1 MTAPLVCATRLASL
15 RSRAA
20 TTTTTPREDLG
31 QPIGGTRSF
40 DEDLVLFRDVTVK
53 EVMDKQRARK
63 DPTPMT
69 LLREDDTVGAAIAE
83 MNARDVSAVVVQD
96 SRGRLVGLFTER

>member
-1 MTAPLVCATRLASL
+1 VVIAARLTPL
-15 RSRAA
+15 RSRTA

-31 QPIGGTRSF
+31 QPIGGTQPF

-53 EVMDKQRARK
+53 EVLDKQRSRK
-63 DPTPMT
+63 NPTPMT
-69 LLREDDTVGAAIAE
+69 PLREDDTVGAAIAE

-96 SRGRLVGLFTER
+96 SRGRLAGLFTER